1 MKALY
6 RAAIFYLVLGLLAGL
21 FYREFTKLQDF
32 PEGEYTQLGVV
43 HTHLL
48 ALGFMMF
55 LIFLALEKLFV
66 LSRHRQLFNSFF
78 WLYNVGVVLTVGMQ
92 IWHGSL
98 TVLGKESNEM
108 ISGIAGL
115 GHIFITVGLTVFLV
129 NLGRAIKESDDG
141 NANAA
146 VKS

>member
-1 MKALY
+1 MA
-6 RAAIFYLVLGLLAGL
+6 
-21 FYREFTKLQDF
+21 
-32 PEGEYTQLGVV
+32 

-48 ALGFMMF
+48 ALGFMLF
-55 LIFLALEKLFV
+55 LIFLALEKVFA

-92 IWHGSL
+92 ISHGIL

-129 NLGRAIKESDDG
+129 NLGRAIKEPDEGSTKASV
-141 NANAA
+141 NA
-146 VKS
+146 